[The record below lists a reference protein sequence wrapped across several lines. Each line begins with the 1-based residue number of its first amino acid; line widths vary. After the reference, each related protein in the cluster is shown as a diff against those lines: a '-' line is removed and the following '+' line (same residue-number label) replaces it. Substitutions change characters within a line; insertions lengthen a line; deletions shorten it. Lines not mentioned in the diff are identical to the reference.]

1 MEFFLYYFSYLIF
14 LSEVLK
20 KKKTYKICNLYCD
33 LSLLDPP
40 ATLSLFLLP
49 SLVVQPPFSPFLNLF
64 RPLPLYFCFYY
75 SNKTILVKI
84 TNNSFLPNPETN
96 HQDSFLR
103 HSGQLPHTTLPHNSI
118 HSTEHIFSFCVL
130 HYSTS
135 YQTLSFR
142 IKRVQLS
149 GICVSLHMLFS
160 LSHLIQSHGF
170 KIFYLLMSSTIYSS
184 SPEPSLNSRLINPT
198 LKLKIHQTE

>member
-1 MEFFLYYFSYLIF
+1 MQSVLWSLSPWPSSYPLP
-14 LSEVLK
+14 LSSSFPCC
-20 KKKTYKICNLYCD
+20 TTSFI
-33 LSLLDPP
+33 
-40 ATLSLFLLP
+40 P
-49 SLVVQPPFSPFLNLF
+49 SLPLSQFLNLF

-96 HQDSFLR
+96 HLDSFLW

-142 IKRVQLS
+142 IKRVQLP
-149 GICVSLHMLFS
+149 GICVSLRMLFS
-160 LSHLIQSHGF
+160 LSHLIQAHGF
-170 KIFYLLMSSTIYSS
+170 KIF
-184 SPEPSLNSRLINPT
+184 
-198 LKLKIHQTE
+198 